1 MGISGKNV
9 EHLLDGD
16 QVRSAS
22 FWRFIKPHGIANL
35 FLCREFDQALVI
47 PVLESAMAATE
58 PDSGGPIEQL
68 KAYFDTVSRY
78 NLFTFNFMF
87 SARTFLV
94 SLPFSCRV
102 YGHCIGHKSNL
113 PRSLLNRTLEITS
126 TEYSRIGAKWQRRD
140 ALKK

>member
-35 FLCREFDQALVI
+35 VLCREFDQALVI

-78 NLFTFNFMF
+78 NLFTFNLISCFQPELFWFPYLFPVVFMVI
-87 SARTFLV
+87 A
-94 SLPFSCRV
+94 
-102 YGHCIGHKSNL
+102 
-113 PRSLLNRTLEITS
+113 
-126 TEYSRIGAKWQRRD
+126 
-140 ALKK
+140 